1 MKDVEQRA
9 AAARFAA
16 DWKKRS
22 DEKQETQSFW
32 IALLQSVYGVEEPTK
47 YIQFELPMKLDH
59 TSFIDGYIE
68 STRVLIEQKGKDID
82 EDLAAFPY
90 VNGGLF
96 ADEDVEIPRLDDEVI
111 DLIIHRGSEDFDWSE
126 SAPLSL
132 AQCLNP
138 P

>member
-1 MKDVEQRA
+1 MKEVEQRA
-9 AAARFAA
+9 AAARFAV
-16 DWKKRS
+16 DWQGRG

-32 IALLQSVYGVEEPTK
+32 ISLLQGVYDVEETTK
-47 YIQFELPMKLDH
+47 YIQFELPVKLDH

-111 DLIIHRGSEDFDWSE
+111 DLIIHRSSEDFDWSE
-126 SAPLSL
+126 SSPLSL